1 MTEADWLASD
11 CSYQMFQFIRCTADR
26 RKLRLFACSGCRRI
40 WSLLSD
46 HRSRTAVEVSER
58 YADGWATKEELS
70 AAQSEA
76 AKAVRDAVE
85 ICKPLEAE
93 AFKRFKSF
101 FGADAQDVWSRYYV
115 SSRRRAAAKAAKAV
129 ARSTDKAARMAEE
142 MSQAAGWAFMAEAI
156 GHTWAD
162 ISQARL
168 HHAQLMRCVFGNPF
182 RPQNLAAEYV
192 TRDVAQ
198 LADAIYHDRAYEHL
212 SVLGEALENA
222 GCNSVDILA
231 HCRGVGP
238 HTRGC
243 WVLDLIL

>member
-1 MTEADWLASD
+1 MTEADWLASG

-40 WSLLSD
+40 WNLLSD
-46 HRSRTAVEVSER
+46 RRSRIAVEVSER

-76 AKAVRDAVE
+76 AKAVRVAVE
-85 ICKPLEAE
+85 TCKPLEAE
-93 AFKRFKSF
+93 AIKGFKNLS
-101 FGADAQDVWSRYYV
+101 GADAQDAWSRYCA
-115 SSRRRAAAKAAKAV
+115 SSRRRAAAKAVKAV

-142 MSQAAGWAFMAEAI
+142 MSQAVGWAR
-156 GHTWAD
+156 AD
-162 ISQARL
+162 ISQTHLYR
-168 HHAQLMRCVFGNPF
+168 AQLMRCVFGNPF
-182 RPQNLAAEYV
+182 RTQHLAAEHA
-192 TRDVAQ
+192 TRDVVR

-212 SVLGEALENA
+212 PVLGEALEDA
-222 GCNSVDILA
+222 GCNNVDILA